1 MTTPLNLLIIED
13 SEDDALLLERE
24 LSKNGY
30 DLASRRVDTP
40 EAMQAALSAKEWD
53 VVVSDYVLPHFSG
66 LDALQML
73 KESGADTPFIVVS
86 GKIGEETAVAA
97 MKAGANDYILK
108 GNLARLLP
116 AVKREMADAEFRRK
130 CRLAD
135 EELKLQE
142 EQLRA
147 SEARYHAIIEDQTE
161 LICRYLPDGRLSF
174 VNGAYARYY
183 GKSQSELIDKN
194 FIPNIPEPDI
204 SMIIKSLKEIS
215 RENPMVDYSHRVI
228 TPDGELR
235 WLHCTE
241 RGIYTTDGT
250 LIEYQAVG
258 FDITGS
264 KLMEE
269 DLQQAR
275 VAAESANIAKSQFL
289 ANMSHEIRNPMNGIL
304 GMTQLLEITELTEEQ
319 REFVTALKLSGKN
332 LLFLINDILDL
343 SKIEAGKITIESA
356 EFSLKNCIDHVVLMQ
371 KSIIFGKG
379 LKLVLDVSEEIP
391 KIILGDQFRVKQI
404 LHNLLGNAVKFTSQG
419 GITISA
425 QLLEQQDSSLLVQ
438 LAVQDSGIGISPEN
452 LDKIFKPFVQ
462 EDGSIT
468 RKYGGTGLGLAI
480 SRSLAELMDGTISVE
495 STTDAGSCFKVTLP
509 FAVVKESSSTED
521 SPPKTAVSYDG
532 SPQRILLVEDDQV
545 SITFETSLLRKL
557 GHDVVVVNSGTECL
571 TTLEHGAFDIVLM
584 DISMPEMNG
593 EDAMREIRRK
603 ERNTA
608 LHQKVI
614 ALTAYTLRGD
624 RERFMESGFDGYV
637 SKPMVI
643 VELVREME
651 RVISEVT
658 P

>member
-1 MTTPLNLLIIED
+1 MKTPLNILIIED

-40 EAMQAALSAKEWD
+40 EAMQAALSEKKWD

-97 MKAGANDYILK
+97 MKAGADDYILK

-116 AVKREMADAEFRRK
+116 AVKREMADAELRRK
-130 CRLAD
+130 CRLVG

-142 EQLRA
+142 EQLRI

-183 GKSQSELIDKN
+183 GKNKGELIDRT

-204 SMIIKSLKEIS
+204 SMIIKSLKGIS
-215 RENPMVDYSHRVI
+215 RDNPMVEYSHHII
-228 TPDGELR
+228 TPEGEIR
-235 WLHCTE
+235 WQHWTQ
-241 RGIYTTDGT
+241 RGIFSADGT
-250 LIEYQAVG
+250 LTEYQAVG
-258 FDITGS
+258 FDISES
-264 KLMEE
+264 KQMEN

-289 ANMSHEIRNPMNGIL
+289 ANVSHEIRNPMNGIL
-304 GMTQLLEITELTEEQ
+304 GMTQLLEMTELTEEQ

-332 LLFLINDILDL
+332 LLSLINDILDL

-356 EFSLKNCIDHVVLMQ
+356 EFSLQNCIDHVVLMQ
-371 KSIIFGKG
+371 KSVIFGKG
-379 LKLVLDVSEEIP
+379 LTLDLEVSEEIP
-391 KIILGDQFRVKQI
+391 QQILGDQFRVKQI

-425 QLLEQQDSSLLVQ
+425 QLLEQQESSLLVQ

-462 EDGSIT
+462 EDGSVT

-480 SRSLAELMDGTISVE
+480 SRSLAELMDGYISVE
-495 STTDAGSCFKVTLP
+495 SSADAGSCFKVTLP
-509 FAVVKESSSTED
+509 FAVVKEDSATEESTH
-521 SPPKTAVSYDG
+521 KTAVTCVA
-532 SPQRILLVEDDQV
+532 SPQRILLVEDDQ
-545 SITFETSLLRKL
+545 INIIFETSLLRKL

-571 TTLEHGAFDIVLM
+571 TALEHGRFDIVLM
-584 DISMPEMNG
+584 DISMPGMNG
-593 EDAMREIRRK
+593 EDAMREIRRI
-603 ERNTA
+603 ELNTA
-608 LHQKVI
+608 LHQIVI
-614 ALTAYTLRGD
+614 ALTAYSLRGD
-624 RERFMESGFDGYV
+624 KERFMEAGFDGYV

-651 RVISEVT
+651 RVISEAK

>member
-1 MTTPLNLLIIED
+1 MTTPLNILIIED

-30 DLASRRVDTP
+30 NLASRRVDTP
-40 EAMQAALSAKEWD
+40 EAMQAALSAKKWD

-86 GKIGEETAVAA
+86 GKIGEETAVEA
-97 MKAGANDYILK
+97 MKAGADDYILK

-116 AVKREMADAEFRRK
+116 AVKREMADAELRRK
-130 CRLAD
+130 CRLAG

-142 EQLRA
+142 EQLRM
-147 SEARYHAIIEDQTE
+147 SEARYRAIIEDQTE

-183 GKSQSELIDKN
+183 GKSQSALIDRN

-215 RENPMVDYSHRVI
+215 RGNPMVEYSHRVI
-228 TPDGELR
+228 TADGELR
-235 WLHCTE
+235 WLHCTQ
-241 RGIYTTDGT
+241 RGIYSTEGT

-269 DLQQAR
+269 DLRRAR
-275 VAAESANIAKSQFL
+275 AAAESANIAKSQFL

-304 GMTQLLEITELTEEQ
+304 GMTQLLEMTELTEEQ

-332 LLFLINDILDL
+332 LISLINDILDL
-343 SKIEAGKITIESA
+343 SKIEAGKITLESA
-356 EFSLKNCIDHVVLMQ
+356 EFSLQHCIDHVVLMQ
-371 KSIIFGKG
+371 KSVIFGKG
-379 LKLVLDVSEEIP
+379 LTLELEVSEDIP
-391 KIILGDQFRVKQI
+391 QLILGDQFRVKQI

-480 SRSLAELMDGTISVE
+480 SRSLAELMDGNISVE

-509 FAVVKESSSTED
+509 FAVVKESSTTEESPQKAIVSCAD
-521 SPPKTAVSYDG
+521 SPLL
-532 SPQRILLVEDDQV
+532 ILLVEDDQV
-545 SITFETSLLRKL
+545 CITFQTSLLRKL
-557 GHDVVVVNSGTECL
+557 GHDVVVVNNGSECL
-571 TTLEHGAFDIVLM
+571 AALKHGAFDIVLM

-593 EDAMREIRRK
+593 EDAMREIRSN
-603 ERNTA
+603 ELNTA

-614 ALTAYTLRGD
+614 AMTAYSLRGD
-624 RERFMESGFDGYV
+624 KERFMEAGFDGYV
-637 SKPMVI
+637 SKPVAI
-643 VELVREME
+643 IELVREME
-651 RVISEVT
+651 KVKSEVT
-658 P
+658 Q

>member
-1 MTTPLNLLIIED
+1 MTTPLNILIIED

-97 MKAGANDYILK
+97 MKAGADDYILK

-116 AVKREMADAEFRRK
+116 AVKREMADAELRRK
-130 CRLAD
+130 CRMAD

-142 EQLRA
+142 VQLRM
-147 SEARYHAIIEDQTE
+147 SEARYRAIIEDQTE

-183 GKSQSELIDKN
+183 GKSQSALIDRN

-204 SMIIKSLKEIS
+204 SMIIKSLKGIS
-215 RENPMVDYSHRVI
+215 RDNPMVEYSHRVI

-235 WLHCTE
+235 WLHCTQ
-241 RGIYTTDGT
+241 RGIYSTDGT

-258 FDITGS
+258 FDITES
-264 KLMEE
+264 KQMEE
-269 DLQQAR
+269 DLRRAR
-275 VAAESANIAKSQFL
+275 AAAESANIAKSQFL

-304 GMTQLLEITELTEEQ
+304 GMTQLLEMTALTEEQ
-319 REFVTALKLSGKN
+319 REFVTALKLSGNN
-332 LLFLINDILDL
+332 LISLINDILDL
-343 SKIEAGKITIESA
+343 SKIEAGKITIESV
-356 EFSLKNCIDHVVLMQ
+356 EFSLKHCIDHVVLMQ
-371 KSIIFGKG
+371 KSVIFGKG
-379 LKLVLDVSEEIP
+379 LKLDLVVSEEIP
-391 KIILGDQFRVKQI
+391 QLLLGDPCRVKQI
-404 LHNLLGNAVKFTSQG
+404 LNNLLGNAVKFTSQG

-452 LDKIFKPFVQ
+452 FDKIFKPFVQ
-462 EDGSIT
+462 EDGAIT

-480 SRSLAELMDGTISVE
+480 SRSLAELMDGNISVE

-509 FAVVKESSSTED
+509 FAVVKESNVTIA
-521 SPPKTAVSYDG
+521 SPRKTSVSCDD
-532 SPQRILLVEDDQV
+532 PPLRILLVEDDLV
-545 SITFETSLLRKL
+545 NITFETALLRKL
-557 GHDVVVVNSGTECL
+557 GHYFVVAKSGTECL
-571 TTLEHGAFDIVLM
+571 TALERGTFDIVLM

-593 EDAMREIRRK
+593 EDAQREIRRK
-603 ERNTA
+603 EQNTA
-608 LHQKVI
+608 LHQIII
-614 ALTAYTLRGD
+614 AVTACSLRGD
-624 RERFMESGFDGYV
+624 KERFMEAGFDGYV

-643 VELVREME
+643 SELVREME
-651 RVISEVT
+651 RVKSEAT